1 MTENNTDLFQQW
13 NTLVQNIER
22 SFIDAQ
28 NVFRA
33 ICESDEQLAEVANA
47 LVDIHAFK
55 TNVGLLYEDACGL
68 MITKMAN
75 VPETTT
81 AAGHLVEKKSG
92 SDRKKWDHENLAKN
106 VASRINDMAIDLE
119 TGEVTMSPQDM
130 MLKLLDFAAVSYWRV
145 KELGKIG
152 ISADEF
158 CEVSEAKTNIIIRK
172 AK

>member
-1 MTENNTDLFQQW
+1 MTTNNADLFKQW
-13 NTLVQNIER
+13 TTLTKDIER
-22 SFIDAQ
+22 SFIEAQ
-28 NVFRA
+28 NIFRT
-33 ICESDEQLAEVANA
+33 ICESDEQLAEIANA
-47 LVDIHAFK
+47 LVDVHSLK
-55 TNVGLLYEDACGL
+55 TNVGLLYEDACGQ
-68 MITKMAN
+68 MIAKMGD

-81 AAGHLVEKKSG
+81 ATGHLIEKKSG
-92 SDRKKWDHENLAKN
+92 SDRKKWDHDGLAKN
-106 VASRINDMAIDLE
+106 VASRINDMSIDLE

-152 ISADEF
+152 VSADEF

>member
-13 NTLVQNIER
+13 NTLVQNIQH

-33 ICESDEQLAEVANA
+33 ICESDKQISEVANA
-47 LVDIHAFK
+47 LVDIHTLKA
-55 TNVGLLYEDACGL
+55 NVALIYEDACGL
-68 MITKMAN
+68 MITKMGN

-81 AAGHLVEKKSG
+81 AAGHLVEKKNG
-92 SDRKKWDHENLAKN
+92 SERKKWDHENLAKN

-145 KELGKIG
+145 RELGKIG

-158 CEVSEAKTNIIIRK
+158 CEVSETKTNIIIRK

>member
-68 MITKMAN
+68 MITKMGN

-158 CEVSEAKTNIIIRK
+158 CEVSEAKTNIIIRN